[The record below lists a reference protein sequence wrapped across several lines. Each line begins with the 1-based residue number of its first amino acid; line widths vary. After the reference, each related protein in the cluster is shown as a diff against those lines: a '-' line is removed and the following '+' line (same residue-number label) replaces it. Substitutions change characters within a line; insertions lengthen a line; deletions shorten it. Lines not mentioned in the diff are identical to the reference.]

1 MVVRKKE
8 FFIDPISLKTVRP
21 FVIKHLIM
29 EDEAEESGLD
39 LSNKVKVTEWLRDK
53 VRHLAPF
60 CRLFPN
66 SSDQVLSILPQVM
79 ECVKEANAEWDR
91 KNLGE
96 GPSSQEVEQA
106 QRLKPLIR
114 LKVRFLASAS

>member
-29 EDEAEESGLD
+29 EDEAEKSGLD

-60 CRLFPN
+60 C
-66 SSDQVLSILPQVM
+66 
-79 ECVKEANAEWDR
+79 
-91 KNLGE
+91 
-96 GPSSQEVEQA
+96 
-106 QRLKPLIR
+106 
-114 LKVRFLASAS
+114 

>member
-1 MVVRKKE
+1 MVVREKE

-53 VRHLAPF
+53 VCQLAPF
-60 CRLFPN
+60 CRLFPH
-66 SSDQVLSILPQVM
+66 SFDQDLSILPQVM

-96 GPSSQEVEQA
+96 DRSPQEVEQA
-106 QRLKPLIR
+106 QRPKPLIR
-114 LKVRFLASAS
+114 LKVGFLVSAS